1 MAWFNLHTPSNSSW
15 LVAATFVGLG
25 SFALGITPAGD
36 RLQKGF
42 MDWLPGKHQQRA
54 APIARALPDVLLI
67 GGNSAKQANVAL
79 TVSPRG
85 YKLILAETVAAGLD
99 TLRGRAGHVGLVLLD

>member
-1 MAWFNLHTPSNSSW
+1 MARFNLHTPSNSSW
-15 LVAATFVGLG
+15 LVAATFVGFG

-42 MDWLPGKHQQRA
+42 LDCLPGKHRQQVTQ
-54 APIARALPDVLLI
+54 ITRALPDVLLI
-67 GGNSAKQANVAL
+67 GGNSAKRANVAL

-85 YKLILAETVAAGLD
+85 YKLILAETVAAGVD
-99 TLRGRAGHVGLVLLD
+99 TL